1 MRSQLTRRGTC
12 RTRRCAIPL
21 QYRNCATQYRVRNR
35 VDSRVI
41 LCRFQQMRQLRC
53 RRARQRPSDI
63 AARQSLQRCRGRLDA
78 ALHIA
83 AGSVRHH
90 HVFVCLGISQFRQI
104 ILALFLCRVCGECCA
119 GFFLGRLQPVQV
131 TLRPGNIRH
140 LATNVAD
147 HPNRVQAVL
156 LFLLV
161 EDRAD
166 AVVSMFGVATQFGH
180 VLLLVCLVADSEGA
194 LCHGGLRGAF
204 LMAFITRSG
213 DHATRQVALEFI
225 PEAAAA
231 AQADT
236 GVRGFK
242 VRFVVDIAEAERSG
256 IEAVFVR
263 RGGGRDNRAIKLGVM
278 PHGDVEAAI
287 PGIQPG
293 LFGHRIKAA
302 LHLVLAGV
310 DIA

>member
-1 MRSQLTRRGTC
+1 MLHG
-12 RTRRCAIPL
+12 
-21 QYRNCATQYRVRNR
+21 
-35 VDSRVI
+35 
-41 LCRFQQMRQLRC
+41 
-53 RRARQRPSDI
+53 
-63 AARQSLQRCRGRLDA
+63 AARTILFLRLF
-78 ALHIA
+78 IFRR
-83 AGSVRHH
+83 ST
-90 HVFVCLGISQFRQI
+90 QFRQI
-104 ILALFLCRVCGECCA
+104 ILAILFCRVSRNITVFILC
-119 GFFLGRLQPVQV
+119 RLQPVQI

-140 LATNVAD
+140 LAANVAD
-147 HPNRVQAVL
+147 HPNCVQTVL

-166 AVVSMFGVATQFGH
+166 AVVGMFGVAAQIGH

-194 LCHGGLRGAF
+194 LCHRGLRGAF
-204 LMAFITRSG
+204 LMTFVTRSG
-213 DHATRQVALEFI
+213 DHAARQVALEFI

-242 VRFVVDIAEAERSG
+242 VRFVVDIAEAQRPG
-256 IEAVFVR
+256 VEAVFIR
-263 RGGGRDNRAIKLGVM
+263 HGGRGDNRAIKLGVM
-278 PHGDVEAAI
+278 PDGDVEAAV